1 MESHC
6 KFWRKKIPQVHLIII
21 REWPKNNPRPSPS
34 PHPIC
39 RNFDNSPLVHFIRP
53 HTIWY
58 KSTDTE
64 PKSKIT
70 KRLFQKYVRN
80 ATLIFLHHQISR
92 IMRDHWYG
100 CKYDRQRKHDC
111 VILGN
116 EKWWNKHGKEAF
128 KSIDF
133 HLIHHQAINRL
144 YEHFLFLKLKMISQL
159 KRPFRV
165 CKWRSIHCLKCVWP
179 YSEFFWS
186 VFSRIWTEYGE
197 ILRE

>member
-1 MESHC
+1 
-6 KFWRKKIPQVHLIII
+6 
-21 REWPKNNPRPSPS
+21 
-34 PHPIC
+34 
-39 RNFDNSPLVHFIRP
+39 
-53 HTIWY
+53 
-58 KSTDTE
+58 
-64 PKSKIT
+64 
-70 KRLFQKYVRN
+70 
-80 ATLIFLHHQISR
+80 
-92 IMRDHWYG
+92 MRDHWYG

-111 VILGN
+111 VILDN
-116 EKWWNKHGKEAF
+116 EEWWNKHGKEAF

-133 HLIHHQAINRL
+133 HFIHHQAINRL

-197 ILRE
+197 IFCISQIFCISLCSIRMRENTEQKNPNMDTFHAVFPLNTTHYIRRILSHGLTSTISQKRRIMFKNKSLSLARQLFLF